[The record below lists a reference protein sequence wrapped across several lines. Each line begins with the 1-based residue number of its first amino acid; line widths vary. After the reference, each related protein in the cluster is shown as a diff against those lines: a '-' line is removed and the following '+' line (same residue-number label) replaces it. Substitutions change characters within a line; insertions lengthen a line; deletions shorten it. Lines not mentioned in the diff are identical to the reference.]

1 MKTKKINLQQTCFFL
16 LLCIASS
23 LCSAQKDGIQSI
35 TISNLESHLYFLAAD
50 ELQGRESGEPGLEIA
65 ANYLVSQAKKIG
77 LKAVDDNHDFS
88 QNYIIE
94 DNSVDLEESTISI
107 MSPAKDTIVMEEDFY
122 LIVPPVF
129 EDFDLSGE
137 IVFAGYGV
145 NSEKFNYNDFN
156 EVEVKDKIIII
167 MDRAPLDES
176 GINAKFDDFNWNDP
190 QNFNYK
196 YAYISSL
203 NPKAILL
210 VFDPKSG
217 YNCLSDINPAL
228 PKYLSSS
235 KKLKGVEDPYS
246 FYYNLSTKVFI
257 IHRNVADRLLE
268 GTGMDLQTLQKIID
282 DSLEPHSFP
291 IPQKTINIQ
300 FKVNKKEMSVRN
312 IFGVIEGSDTV
323 LKNEYLLYLAHY
335 DHVGID
341 ITGDVYNG
349 ADDNASGSTALLEMA
364 EAFIL
369 EKNKIKRS
377 IGFLWVSAE
386 EVGLF
391 GSKYYSENPVIPLN
405 QTVAVINLD
414 MVGRTK
420 TSEDTGRVMGD
431 DIRVLSGDSI
441 EVIGGLQSKI
451 LMDINKQT
459 LLQMHMAGDY
469 TYNDPD
475 HPAMYFYRSDHI
487 NFVRHDIP
495 ILCYSTGTP
504 KDYHQVTDSP
514 DKIDYIK
521 LKKVSDFTFMVGYN
535 IANYKGKIVVDNPFS
550 KWGGEE

>member
-1 MKTKKINLQQTCFFL
+1 MKSEKYNFQHCCFFML
-16 LLCIASS
+16 FCIVSS
-23 LCSAQKDGIQSI
+23 LCSAQKAGIQSI
-35 TISNLESHLYFLAAD
+35 TISNLESYLYFLAAD
-50 ELQGRESGEPGLEIA
+50 ELQGRATGEPGLEIA
-65 ANYLVSQAKKIG
+65 ANYLASQAKKIG
-77 LKAVDDNHDFS
+77 LKAIDDNNDFA

-94 DNSVDLEESTISI
+94 ENFVDLDKSKISI
-107 MSPAKDTIVMEEDFY
+107 MSPVKDTVVMEEDFY

-145 NSEKFNYNDFN
+145 NSEEFKYNDFN
-156 EVEVKDKIIII
+156 EVDVKDKIVLI

-176 GINAKFDDFNWNDP
+176 GTDAKFDDFNWNDV

-217 YNCLSDINPAL
+217 HNCLSDISPEL
-228 PKYLSSS
+228 SKYLSSS
-235 KKLKGVEDPYS
+235 KKIKGAEDPYS
-246 FYYNLSTKVFI
+246 FYYSLATKVII

-268 GTGMDLQTLQKIID
+268 GTGMDLKTLQKIID

-291 IPQKTINIQ
+291 IPRKTINIQ
-300 FKVNKKEMSVRN
+300 FRVNKKEIPVRN
-312 IFGVIEGSDTV
+312 IFGVIEGSDPV

-335 DHVGID
+335 DHVGSD
-341 ITGDVYNG
+341 FTGDVYNG
-349 ADDNASGSTALLEMA
+349 ADDNASGSAALLEMA
-364 EAFIL
+364 EAFML

-386 EVGLF
+386 EIGLF
-391 GSKYYSENPVIPLN
+391 GSKYYSDNPVIPLN

-420 TSEDTGRVMGD
+420 TPADTGSVMGD
-431 DIRVLSGDSI
+431 EISVLSGDNI
-441 EVIGGLQSKI
+441 GVIGGLQSKI

-459 LLQMHMAGDY
+459 LLQMNMAGDY
-469 TYNDPD
+469 TYNDPN
-475 HPAMYFYRSDHI
+475 HPEMYFYRSDQI

-495 ILCYSTGTP
+495 TLFYSTGTH

-521 LKKVSDFTFMVGYN
+521 LKKVADFTFMVGYN

-550 KWGGEE
+550 KWGEQ

>member
-1 MKTKKINLQQTCFFL
+1 MKSEKINFQQVCVL
-16 LLCIASS
+16 LLFCIASS
-23 LCSAQKDGIQSI
+23 VCSAQKNGIQSI
-35 TISNLESHLYFLAAD
+35 TVSDLESYLYFLSAD
-50 ELQGRESGEPGLEIA
+50 ELQGRATGEPGLEIA

-77 LKAVDDNHDFS
+77 LKAVDDNNDFS

-107 MSPAKDTIVMEEDFY
+107 MSPAKDTVVMEEDFY

-129 EDFDLSGE
+129 EDFDISGE

-145 NSEKFNYNDFN
+145 NSEKYNYNDFS
-156 EVEVKDKIIII
+156 EVEVKDKIVLI

-176 GINAKFDDFNWNDP
+176 GTNPKFDDFNWNDI

-196 YAYISSL
+196 YSYISSL
-203 NPKAILL
+203 NAKAILL

-217 YNCLSDINPAL
+217 YNCLADINPAY
-228 PKYLSSS
+228 PKYFSSS
-235 KKLKGVEDPYS
+235 KNLKGVEDPYS
-246 FYYNLSTKVFI
+246 IYYNLATRVFI

-268 GTGMDLQTLQKIID
+268 GTGMELQALQKIID

-291 IPQKTINIQ
+291 IPQKTVNIH
-300 FKVNKKEMSVRN
+300 FKVNKKEIPVRN
-312 IFGVIEGSDTV
+312 IFGVIEGSDPV
-323 LKNEYLLYLAHY
+323 LKNEYLLYTAHY
-335 DHVGID
+335 DHVGTD
-341 ITGDVYNG
+341 FAGDVYNG

-377 IGFLWVSAE
+377 IGFLWVSGE

-391 GSKYYSENPVIPLN
+391 GSKFYSDNPVIPLN

-420 TSEDTGRVMGD
+420 TPEDTGSVMGD
-431 DIRVLSGDSI
+431 EISVLSGDSI
-441 EVIGGLQSKI
+441 GVIGGLQSKI

-459 LLQMHMAGDY
+459 LLQMNMEGDY

-475 HPAMYFYRSDHI
+475 HPEMYFYRSDQI

-495 ILCYSTGTP
+495 ALFYSTGTH

-514 DKIDYIK
+514 DKIDYLK
-521 LKKVSDFTFMVGYN
+521 LKKVTEFTFMVGYN
-535 IANYKGKIVVDNPFS
+535 IANYKDKIVVDNPFS
-550 KWGGEE
+550 KWGEE